1 MDIYL
6 GELGSITKEYVE
18 SFLFEKLSDA
28 QWESTQNEIIG
39 RLHNFIDEL
48 VPNIAYDIQ
57 AEDR

>member
-18 SFLFEKLSDA
+18 SFLFEKLSDD
-28 QWESTQNEIIG
+28 QWASTKDEIIG
-39 RLHNFIDEL
+39 RLHNFVDEL